1 MSWYQK
7 IVSDTDNLE
16 PLVEAMA
23 YFEEQFQDGL
33 KDMDVS
39 GKRLW
44 EMSKKLPGL
53 MAYRYGQYK
62 ELEAIGN
69 VLELKIR
76 KQTKNA
82 MEDIM
87 THYNRAMS
95 ERTAEKWAEADDIV
109 VTYKMLKIE
118 VELLMKKF
126 EGLTKGIEQMHF
138 QMSNLV
144 KMRDAGIEDALF

>member
-7 IVSDTDNLE
+7 IVADPDNLE
-16 PLVEAMA
+16 PLVGAME
-23 YFEEQFQDGL
+23 YFEEQYQDGL
-33 KDMDVS
+33 NDMNVS

-44 EMSKKLPGL
+44 DMSKKLPGL

-62 ELEAIGN
+62 ELEAIGHF
-69 VLELKIR
+69 LDLKIR
-76 KQTKNA
+76 KHTKSA

-95 ERTAEKWAEADDIV
+95 ERTAEKWAEADEVV
-109 VTYKMLKIE
+109 VTFKMLKIE
-118 VELLMKKF
+118 VDLLMRKF